1 MARCSGR
8 EHPRGTTFALRMNGR
23 MRFVSHRYCGSKTSI
38 SPNFVCQRSFF
49 TLAMHRRL
57 LTNFSLRRF
66 DLVLGP
72 ALYRRPPQKP
82 HFLDNPLFDRVGLL
96 EISLRIRYRHRYR
109 YESIAKTRVRLKNC
123 RKRRVAEFR
132 RRHLPS
138 LLVFQTESL
147 LRITLNRTPPRELPL
162 AKARPVCYRA
172 RPKLLRR
179 CSPVAQW

>member
-1 MARCSGR
+1 
-8 EHPRGTTFALRMNGR
+8 
-23 MRFVSHRYCGSKTSI
+23 
-38 SPNFVCQRSFF
+38 
-49 TLAMHRRL
+49 MHRRL

-72 ALYRRPPQKP
+72 ALHRLPPQKP

-147 LRITLNRTPPRELPL
+147 LRITLNRTLPRGLFYMANSHL
-162 AKARPVCYRA
+162 
-172 RPKLLRR
+172 KLIAPTEVLRT
-179 CSPVAQW
+179 VAPTRR

>member
-1 MARCSGR
+1 MPA
-8 EHPRGTTFALRMNGR
+8 EF
-23 MRFVSHRYCGSKTSI
+23 
-38 SPNFVCQRSFF
+38 FF
-49 TLAMHRRL
+49 TLAMRRRL

-72 ALYRRPPQKP
+72 ALHRLPPQKP

-123 RKRRVAEFR
+123 RKRRVAVFR

-138 LLVFQTESL
+138 LLGFQTESL
-147 LRITLNRTPPRELPL
+147 LRITLNRTRWAEQGVMLYSEFRDGNVPAGHE
-162 AKARPVCYRA
+162 
-172 RPKLLRR
+172 
-179 CSPVAQW
+179 Q

>member
-1 MARCSGR
+1 MPA
-8 EHPRGTTFALRMNGR
+8 EF
-23 MRFVSHRYCGSKTSI
+23 
-38 SPNFVCQRSFF
+38 FF
-49 TLAMHRRL
+49 TLAMRRRL

-66 DLVLGP
+66 TLALGP
-72 ALYRRPPQKP
+72 ALHRLPPQKP
-82 HFLDNPLFDRVGLL
+82 HFLDNPLFDRLGLL

-147 LRITLNRTPPRELPL
+147 LRITLNRTQPLP
-162 AKARPVCYRA
+162 APIC
-172 RPKLLRR
+172 
-179 CSPVAQW
+179 